1 MNRIDE
7 QLNRLLRGAAQAP
20 EAMGSPVPP
29 GFVRRVL
36 AQAYR
41 AHADELELAASLVCQ
56 RALLCTLAVV
66 LGVVALSFQDLSAW
80 NSWPMWG
87 DSQARLVESV
97 VKLEIP

>member
-1 MNRIDE
+1 MNKNDE
-7 QLNRLLRGAAQAP
+7 RLNRLLRGAAQAP
-20 EAMGSPVPP
+20 ETMELSVPS

-36 AQAYR
+36 TEAYR
-41 AHADELELAASLVCQ
+41 SHSDELELAAGLVCQ
-56 RALLCTLAVV
+56 RVLLGTLAVM

-80 NSWPMWG
+80 KSWPMWG